1 MTVSGLL
8 WWFSG
13 KEPSCQ
19 CRWCWLDPWVRKI
32 PWRSKYQLT
41 PVFLPGKSHGQKSLA
56 GYNPWGGKRVGRDLV
71 TEHRCMIVSIHIQ
84 KDMGEIYNAS
94 RKGSMVIQENSGL
107 EVEFSIFSL
116 GLQDC

>member
-1 MTVSGLL
+1 M
-8 WWFSG
+8 
-13 KEPSCQ
+13 
-19 CRWCWLDPWVRKI
+19 
-32 PWRSKYQLT
+32 
-41 PVFLPGKSHGQKSLA
+41 PGKSHGQKSLA